1 MRDKELWEEQSQRK
15 GTIQR
20 DRTAGSEEED
30 GGCQG
35 ALTNHCSNKN

>member
-15 GTIQR
+15 
-20 DRTAGSEEED
+20 RTAGSKEED
-30 GGCQG
+30 GGCQA